1 MSQKEKE
8 LKRLVDEYGYHPLD
22 VEDGVQLPNMMGWI
36 GGLDFKMHRAKVLE
50 EIAAELGAD
59 RGDKPIG
66 KNSE

>member
-8 LKRLVDEYGYHPLD
+8 LKRFAEEYSYAPLD

-36 GGLDFKMHRAKVLE
+36 GGLDFKMHRARVLE

-59 RGDKPIG
+59 VRNLPGRDKD
-66 KNSE
+66 